1 MICFFF
7 NSGNI
12 CKCILGDCLESHIIL
27 YYSRFF
33 SILHMK
39 KQLNVFTRVWSCE
52 MAITCKIS
60 ICKNSKINGPLSNK
74 YSFDG

>member
-1 MICFFF
+1 MWFFF
-7 NSGNI
+7 NSVNI
-12 CKCILGDCLESHIIL
+12 CQCILVDCLKSHIIL
-27 YYSRFF
+27 YYSPSFPHF
-33 SILHMK
+33 THE
-39 KQLNVFTRVWSCE
+39 KQLKVLTRVSSCE

>member
-1 MICFFF
+1 L
-7 NSGNI
+7 
-12 CKCILGDCLESHIIL
+12 KVL
-27 YYSRFF
+27 
-33 SILHMK
+33 
-39 KQLNVFTRVWSCE
+39 TRVSSCE